1 MTDYK
6 KRYNRL
12 KVQYDI
18 IRRGEG
24 RKGGKQ
30 SLRPKELFE
39 TLQELYI
46 NKLDRM
52 DDQQHILSKQTNI
65 LNQKDKEI
73 DNNDTIIKSNIT
85 KIQTKN
91 RKNTY
96 NESNDR
102 NSKSYIKIL
111 NIVLT
116 ILSVILIILIG
127 LYIRNYR
134 NNN

>member
-1 MTDYK
+1 MTNYK
-6 KRYNRL
+6 KAYNRL

-18 IRRGEG
+18 VRRG
-24 RKGGKQ
+24 KGNKSGTKSVQ
-30 SLRPKELFE
+30 PKELFE
-39 TLQELYI
+39 TLQDLYI

-73 DNNDTIIKSNIT
+73 DNNETIIKSNIT
-85 KIQTKN
+85 SIQTKN

-96 NESNDR
+96 NETNDR
-102 NSKSYIKIL
+102 NSKTYIKIL
-111 NIVLT
+111 NIILG
-116 ILSVILIILIG
+116 ILSIMLVILIG

-134 NNN
+134 NND

>member
-1 MTDYK
+1 MTNYK
-6 KRYNRL
+6 KAYNRL

-18 IRRGEG
+18 VRRGQG
-24 RKGGKQ
+24 NKSGTKSVQ
-30 SLRPKELFE
+30 PKELFE
-39 TLQELYI
+39 TLQDLYI

-73 DNNDTIIKSNIT
+73 DNNETIIKSNIT

-102 NSKSYIKIL
+102 NSKTYIKIL
-111 NIVLT
+111 NIVLG
-116 ILSVILIILIG
+116 ILCILLVILIG
-127 LYIRNYR
+127 LYIKNYR
-134 NNN
+134 SNY

>member
-1 MTDYK
+1 MTNYK
-6 KRYNRL
+6 KAYDRL

-18 IRRGEG
+18 VRRGQG
-24 RKGGKQ
+24 NKSGTKSVQ
-30 SLRPKELFE
+30 PKELFE
-39 TLQELYI
+39 TLQDLYI

-73 DNNDTIIKSNIT
+73 DNNETIIKSNIT

-102 NSKSYIKIL
+102 NSKTYIKIL
-111 NIVLT
+111 NI
-116 ILSVILIILIG
+116 ILGILCILLVILIG
-127 LYIRNYR
+127 LYIKNYR
-134 NNN
+134 SNY

>member
-1 MTDYK
+1 MTNYK
-6 KRYNRL
+6 KAYNRL

-18 IRRGEG
+18 VRRGQG
-24 RKGGKQ
+24 NKSGTKSVQ
-30 SLRPKELFE
+30 PKELFE
-39 TLQELYI
+39 TLQDLYI

-73 DNNDTIIKSNIT
+73 DNNETIIKSNIT

-102 NSKSYIKIL
+102 NSKTYIKIL
-111 NIVLT
+111 NIVLG
-116 ILSVILIILIG
+116 ILCILLLILIG
-127 LYIRNYR
+127 LYIKNYR
-134 NNN
+134 SNY

>member
-1 MTDYK
+1 MTNYK
-6 KRYNRL
+6 KAYNRL

-18 IRRGEG
+18 VRRG
-24 RKGGKQ
+24 KGNKSGTKSVQ
-30 SLRPKELFE
+30 PKELFE
-39 TLQELYI
+39 TLQDLYI

-73 DNNDTIIKSNIT
+73 DNNETIIKSNIT
-85 KIQTKN
+85 SIQTKN

-96 NESNDR
+96 NETNDR
-102 NSKSYIKIL
+102 NSKTYIKIL
-111 NIVLT
+111 NIILG
-116 ILSVILIILIG
+116 ILSTMLVILIG

-134 NNN
+134 NND